1 MKTVFLNPFL
11 PTDLNEKVT
20 SVSFKIGSFD
30 YIAKHANVKTTEI
43 DFDKRIIQIN
53 DALDSTASLRELV
66 RAFFIII
73 TNELNLNKE
82 FPNGKQAHLDDIA
95 YAHLSWLFM
104 NWFDDES
111 YDWDYNL
118 PYPDKYRVGA
128 VWYITHAMKE
138 VSYQSTQGIQ
148 YGLSDHVLGRIYII
162 DSDRGVTVPDSIK
175 NQTFWHEYVHCLFVQ
190 ANEDYANDIEYV
202 VDAYATQINL
212 FMKQFE
218 TFIDK

>member
-30 YIAKHANVKTTEI
+30 YIAKHADVKTTEI

-118 PYPDKYRVGA
+118 PYPDKYRVGS

-202 VDAYATQINL
+202 VDAYATQICE
-212 FMKQFE
+212 FMRQFSK
-218 TFIDK
+218 IKN

>member
-20 SVSFKIGSFD
+20 YVSFKIGSFD
-30 YIAKHANVKTTEI
+30 YIAKHADVKTTEI
-43 DFDKRIIQIN
+43 DFNKRIIQIN

-162 DSDRGVTVPDSIK
+162 DSDRGVTIPDSIK

-202 VDAYATQINL
+202 VDAYATQIAL

>member
-30 YIAKHANVKTTEI
+30 YIAKHADVKTTEI

-53 DALDSTASLRELV
+53 DALDSTVSLRELV

-202 VDAYATQINL
+202 VDAYATQIAL

>member
-30 YIAKHANVKTTEI
+30 YIAKHADVKTTEI

-162 DSDRGVTVPDSIK
+162 DSDRGVTVSDSIK

>member
-30 YIAKHANVKTTEI
+30 YIAKHADVKTTEI

>member
-11 PTDLNEKVT
+11 PTDLNEKIT

-30 YIAKHANVKTTEI
+30 YIAKHADVKTTEI

-162 DSDRGVTVPDSIK
+162 DSDRGVTVSDSIK